1 MPCPTSR
8 AVRRRKKQS
17 FFLPDNR
24 TELYCVG
31 ETEKI
36 IDWLAQYHDLPAE
49 EIRPYLYTLDNNET
63 VRHAFRVAC
72 GLDSMVLGEPQILG
86 QIKDAVRVAQEQES
100 INTHLNALFQKTFA
114 VAKEVRTDTA
124 VGENSVSM
132 ASASVKMARANLPFH
147 FRSDVLFI
155 GAGEMIELV
164 ATYFAAKIPSS
175 LPLPTVHTSA
185 LRNCATNSVSTPK
198 PAC

>member
-1 MPCPTSR
+1 MQLTVVGLNHQTAPLSIR
-8 AVRRRKKQS
+8 EKLA
-17 FFLPDNR
+17 FAAANLPDAVSNLARSEAAEEAVILSTCNR

-86 QIKDAVRVAQEQES
+86 QIKEPLPLPKKCVPTLLSA
-100 INTHLNALFQKTFA
+100 KTP
-114 VAKEVRTDTA
+114 
-124 VGENSVSM
+124 SPW
-132 ASASVKMARANLPFH
+132 LLH
-147 FRSDVLFI
+147 RS
-155 GAGEMIELV
+155 
-164 ATYFAAKIPSS
+164 KWQSKSS
-175 LPLPTVHTSA
+175 LPFPTLTSSLSA
-185 LRNCATNSVSTPK
+185 QAK
-198 PAC
+198 